1 MNPAQLSTLLAI
13 LDEGSFEA
21 AAAHLGI
28 TPSAVSQRIKALEKQ
43 VGRILIHRTTPPTAT
58 EAGEVLVQAAR
69 RMALLQAETDAR
81 LRERLDRVPLSIAVN
96 ADSVA
101 TWFSPVF
108 RSVAKAGEA
117 TLRMRIEDEAH
128 TLNLLRRGDVMGA
141 VTRESQP
148 VSGCDSL
155 PLGVMHYRAVGT
167 AELRDSFRLDNGEL
181 DWAAMPALRFGPRDA
196 LQDEDLHGR
205 VQSATLGQRRI
216 SNIPSSEAF
225 VKACCAGLGWALVPE
240 LQCRPL
246 VKSGELVCLDDEVL
260 SVELH
265 WQRWRLESRLLE
277 GLTRAV
283 VDAAH
288 QVLEQKG

>member
-1 MNPAQLSTLLAI
+1 MNAAQLHTLLAI

-28 TPSAVSQRIKALEKQ
+28 TPSAVSQRIKSLEKQ
-43 VGRILIHRTTPPTAT
+43 VGRILVHRTTPPTAT

-96 ADSVA
+96 ADSLA

-108 RSVAKAGEA
+108 SSVAEAGEA
-117 TLRMRIEDEAH
+117 TLRLRIEDEAH
-128 TLNLLRRGDVMGA
+128 TLNLLRRGDVMA
-141 VTRESQP
+141 AITRESQP
-148 VSGCDSL
+148 VSGCDSV

-167 AELRDSFRLDNGEL
+167 AALRDAFMDGDEL

-205 VQSATLGQRRI
+205 VHSAFLGQRRI
-216 SNIPSSEAF
+216 SHIPSSEAF

-240 LQCRPL
+240 LQCQEL
-246 VKSGELVCLDDEVL
+246 LASGQLVCLDDQVL
-260 SVELH
+260 SVELF

-277 GLTRAV
+277 GLSRAV
-283 VDAAH
+283 VAAAQ
-288 QVLEQKG
+288 QVLEQKR